1 MLRPSA
7 KLFTLTASTLLA
19 ASLLGGCATVDQE
32 ARDMAQ
38 DALNKA
44 NAAQSCCDANQAR
57 IDRMYQKIMSK

>member
-1 MLRPSA
+1 MTRTNA
-7 KLFTLTASTLLA
+7 KPFLLAVSTLFA
-19 ASLLGGCATVDQE
+19 AGVLGGCATVDQE

-38 DALNKA
+38 QAMDQA

>member
-1 MLRPSA
+1 MIRPNA
-7 KLFTLTASTLLA
+7 KLFALTASTLFGA
-19 ASLLGGCATVDQE
+19 ALLGGCATVDQE

-38 DALNKA
+38 EALNQA